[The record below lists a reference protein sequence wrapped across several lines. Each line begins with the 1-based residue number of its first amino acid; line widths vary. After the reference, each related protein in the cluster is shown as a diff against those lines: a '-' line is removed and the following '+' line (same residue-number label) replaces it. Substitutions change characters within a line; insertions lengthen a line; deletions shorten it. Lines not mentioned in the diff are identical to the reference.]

1 MLNESCLVSV
11 IVPIYNVGKYVS
23 KCIQSICEQTYS
35 NIEIVLVDDGSTDN
49 SGAICDEYYFIALFG
64 GASRLV
70 IDVDSKI
77 KEGAIQCK

>member
-1 MLNESCLVSV
+1 MKYWNAICLLVIFLVS
-11 IVPIYNVGKYVS
+11 IYQRPSVFY
-23 KCIQSICEQTYS
+23 
-35 NIEIVLVDDGSTDN
+35 
-49 SGAICDEYYFIALFG
+49 AYYFIALFG